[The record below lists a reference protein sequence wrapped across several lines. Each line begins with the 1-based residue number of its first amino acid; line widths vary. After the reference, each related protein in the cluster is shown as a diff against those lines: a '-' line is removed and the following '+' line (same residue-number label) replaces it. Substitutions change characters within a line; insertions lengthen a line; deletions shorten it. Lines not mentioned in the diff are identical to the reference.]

1 MINNNIKQIEIKIA
15 QRNLNQKTCKF
26 MFAGFLSNI
35 LHNSANTCSINLS
48 YYFNP
53 EYFKIRLCSM
63 NELL

>member
-1 MINNNIKQIEIKIA
+1 
-15 QRNLNQKTCKF
+15 
-26 MFAGFLSNI
+26 MFAGFLFNI

-53 EYFKIRLCSM
+53 EYFKIRLGSM